1 VFDDVGGDLG
11 VVDQQEGRWRTA
23 PALFLLGKRE
33 RVTAVTPRNRI
44 YAMAQNGDNMDETI
58 VDQFRTLSVEI
69 ILQTHL
75 HVILVGRLFGV
86 PFHEHEHVTDVLV
99 YIEQITD
106 QIEIMEFPNADAMTS
121 LLDSIQAY
129 EEMVIAIAQDR
140 KPDVDVDLYDKRCS
154 AFDQVLATYQQRA
167 YLTRLRAGQ
176 VSLAEEL
183 HEELGRRG
191 LTEKVVVSGFQRKSR
206 TERAHARK
214 LRRAWLLHTAAG
226 KAYTREL
233 AKRRR
238 RHHNVDR
245 DRSRT
250 AKQAARLYADER

>member
-1 VFDDVGGDLG
+1 
-11 VVDQQEGRWRTA
+11 
-23 PALFLLGKRE
+23 
-33 RVTAVTPRNRI
+33 
-44 YAMAQNGDNMDETI
+44 MDETI

-69 ILQTHL
+69 ILQSHL
-75 HVILVGRLFGV
+75 HVLLVARLFGV
-86 PFHEHEHVTDVLV
+86 PFLEHEHVTDVLV
-99 YIEQITD
+99 YIENLTD
-106 QIEIMEFPNADAMTS
+106 QLEVMEFPNSDSMTT

-129 EEMVIAIAQDR
+129 EEMVIAIAHDR
-140 KPDVDVDLYDKRCS
+140 SADVDVDLYDKKCS

-176 VSLAEEL
+176 VSLSEEL

-191 LTEKVVVSGFQRKSR
+191 LTENVVVSGFERKSR
-206 TERAHARK
+206 TERVKARK
-214 LRRAWLLHTAAG
+214 QRRAWLLHTAAG

-238 RHHNVDR
+238 RHHHVDR

-250 AKQAARLYADER
+250 AKQAARMYADER